1 MNSIIEKSIYAILL
15 FLWGIII
22 YDIISGNIIEELL

>member
-1 MNSIIEKSIYAILL
+1 MNPIIEKSIYAILL
-15 FLWGIII
+15 FLWSIII